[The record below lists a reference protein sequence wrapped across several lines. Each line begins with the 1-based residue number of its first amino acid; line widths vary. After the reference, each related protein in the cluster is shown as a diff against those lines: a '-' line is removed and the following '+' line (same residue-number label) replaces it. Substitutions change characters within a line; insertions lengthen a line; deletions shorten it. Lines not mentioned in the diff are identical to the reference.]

1 MPAATLSADRANEFS
16 DPGPWFSPVEKAG
29 QRYLTQPIPV
39 PFAQLTVRAISPLP
53 SVEGASARFALV
65 SGLDLESVAV
75 TVWLCIMG
83 VPFPSWFAYAVI
95 CHVPAERVLL
105 KT

>member
-1 MPAATLSADRANEFS
+1 MPAATLKSDRVYEFS
-16 DPGPWFSPVEKAG
+16 YPEPRFSPVEKAG
-29 QRYLTQPIPV
+29 QLYVTQLIPV
-39 PFAQLTVRAISPLP
+39 PLAHLTVRAMSPLP

-83 VPFPSWFAYAVI
+83 VSFSSWFAYAVI

>member
-1 MPAATLSADRANEFS
+1 MPASALPFNAYSFASPE
-16 DPGPWFSPVEKAG
+16 PWFSPVEKAG
-29 QRYLTQPIPV
+29 QLYLTQPIPV
-39 PFAQLTVRAISPLP
+39 PLAQLTVRAIVPLP
-53 SVEGASARFALV
+53 SVDGSSARFALV

-83 VPFPSWFAYAVI
+83 VAFPSWFAYAVI
-95 CHVPAERVLL
+95 CHVPAERELL

>member
-1 MPAATLSADRANEFS
+1 MPAATLESDKVNEFS
-16 DPGPWFSPVEKAG
+16 DPEPWLSVEKAG
-29 QRYLTQPIPV
+29 QLYLNQLIPV
-39 PFAQLTVRAISPLP
+39 PLAQLTVRAIVPLP
-53 SVEGASARFALV
+53 SVDGSSARFALV
-65 SGLDLESVAV
+65 SGLSLERVAV

-83 VPFPSWFAYAVI
+83 VAFSSWFAYAVI

>member
-1 MPAATLSADRANEFS
+1 MPASALPFNTYSFVAPE
-16 DPGPWFSPVEKAG
+16 PWFSLDEKAG
-29 QRYLTQPIPV
+29 QLYLTQAIPV
-39 PFAQLTVRAISPLP
+39 VFSHFTVRAIVPLP

-83 VPFPSWFAYAVI
+83 VAYPSWFAYAVI

>member
-1 MPAATLSADRANEFS
+1 MPAATLESDRANEFS
-16 DPGPWFSPVEKAG
+16 DPEPWFSPVEKAG
-29 QRYLTQPIPV
+29 QLYLNQLIPV
-39 PFAQLTVRAISPLP
+39 PLAHLTVRSIVPLP

-83 VPFPSWFAYAVI
+83 VVFPSWFAYAVI

>member
-1 MPAATLSADRANEFS
+1 MPADTLESDKVNEFS
-16 DPGPWFSPVEKAG
+16 DPEPWLSVEKAG
-29 QRYLTQPIPV
+29 QLYLTQAIPV
-39 PFAQLTVRAISPLP
+39 VFSHFTVRAIVPLP

-95 CHVPAERVLL
+95 CHVPAERLLL